1 MLKLWI
7 LVSAVV
13 ALFSTS
19 ALAAEISVK
28 MHAVDDKGVGPEIG
42 AIKAEDG
49 PDGLL
54 LTPMLSGLTPGLH
67 GFHLHEHADCGP
79 SLKNGQMTAA
89 GTAGS
94 HFDPQKTGKH
104 AGPMGAGH
112 LGDLPL
118 IEIGA
123 DGKVS
128 SKVPLTAPRLEVAD
142 LHGHALV
149 IHAKGDNYSDQ
160 PEPLGG
166 GGARVAC
173 GIVP

>member
-1 MLKLWI
+1 MLKLLI
-7 LVSAVV
+7 LCGA
-13 ALFSTS
+13 AAAMWSTS
-19 ALAAEISVK
+19 ALADEITVT
-28 MHAVDDKGVGPEIG
+28 MHAVDAKGVGPEIG
-42 AIKAEDG
+42 TIKAEDG

-54 LTPMLSGLTPGLH
+54 LTPMLSGLTPGPH

-79 SLKNGQMTAA
+79 ALKDGQMTAA
-89 GTAGS
+89 GTAGG
-94 HFDPQKTGKH
+94 HFDPQKAGKH

-123 DGKVS
+123 DGKVA
-128 SKVPLTAPRLEVAD
+128 SKLPLAAPRLEVAD
-142 LHGHALV
+142 LHGHAFV

-166 GGARVAC
+166 GGGRVAC
-173 GIVP
+173 GVVP

>member
-1 MLKLWI
+1 MRKFLI
-7 LVSAVV
+7 PFAALVAVLSV
-13 ALFSTS
+13 TAR
-19 ALAAEISVK
+19 AEQITVT

-42 AIKAEDG
+42 TVKAEDG

-54 LTPMLSGLTPGLH
+54 LTPSLSGLSPGPH

-79 SLKNGQMTAA
+79 SLKDGKITAA
-89 GTAGS
+89 NTAGG

-118 IEIGA
+118 IEIGP

-128 SKVPLTAPRLEVAD
+128 SKLPLTAPRLEVAD
-142 LHGHALV
+142 LHGHAFV
-149 IHAKGDNYSDQ
+149 IHAKGDNYSDE

-173 GIVP
+173 GVVP